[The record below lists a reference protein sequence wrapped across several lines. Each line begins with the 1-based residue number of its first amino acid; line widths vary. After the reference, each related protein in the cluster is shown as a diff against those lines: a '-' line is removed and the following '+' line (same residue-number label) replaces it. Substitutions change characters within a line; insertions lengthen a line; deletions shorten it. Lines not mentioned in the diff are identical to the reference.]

1 MPEGTGSDRGTNGER
16 ESGLALEY
24 KTLIEAVKTIVAT
37 LDLDTVLERLLY
49 LTHKIL
55 GFEYCTIFLI
65 ADDAKTLEAAARYG
79 YPESIVQ
86 KVDLAVGRGVTGMV
100 AETGEPHIVPDVTK
114 EEAYLPGLM
123 GAKSELVVPLVFR
136 GRVIGVFDVQSPELN
151 SFSKRDMDFLA
162 VLAGTASVAIINAK
176 NHAAAIRNRDEAER
190 RRALE
195 GQISLARTFQ
205 EYLLPRKDPDV
216 PGFDVAGMNLPGETL
231 SGDYFD
237 YIELPRGHLGVAV
250 ADVSGK
256 GVPAALL
263 AASIQGTLRSHIE
276 NLYSISTIMERV
288 NDSLYRSIAPENF
301 ATLFYGVLDPGGS
314 LTYVNAG
321 HNPPVVLRTDGDV
334 TRLTEGGTVLGMFP
348 GRKYAQG
355 RIDLRPG
362 DYFVAYTDGLA
373 DSSQGDEQFGEKRI
387 IETLSR
393 VRGAPARIVASVLIT
408 EADSFSGPGAPPD
421 DMTVVVARRLG
432 YELPEGFS
440 GHE

>member
-1 MPEGTGSDRGTNGER
+1 MLESTRDETRSDGER
-16 ESGLALEY
+16 QPDLELEY
-24 KTLIEAVKTIVAT
+24 RTLIEAVKTIVAT

-65 ADDAKTLEAAARYG
+65 GDDGRTLEAVARYG

-86 KVDLAVGRGVTGMV
+86 KIDLAVGRGVTGMV

-114 EEAYLPGLM
+114 EEAYLPGIK
-123 GAKSELVVPLVFR
+123 GARSELVVPLVFR
-136 GRVIGVFDVQSPELN
+136 GRVIGVFDVQSPEVN
-151 SFSKRDMDFLA
+151 AFTKRDMDFLG

-176 NHAAAIRNRDEAER
+176 NHAQAIRSREEAER

-195 GQISLARTFQ
+195 GQIDLARTFQ
-205 EYLLPRKDPDV
+205 EYLLPRRDPVV

-237 YIELPRGHLGVAV
+237 YVELPRGHLGVAV

-288 NDSLYRSIAPENF
+288 NDSLYRSIAPESF

-321 HNPPVVLRTDGDV
+321 HNPPIVLRTDGE
-334 TRLTEGGTVLGMFP
+334 TARLTEGGTVLGMFP
-348 GRKYAQG
+348 DLTYAQG

-362 DYFVAYTDGLA
+362 DYLVVYTDGLA
-373 DSSQGDEQFGEKRI
+373 ESSHGDEQFGEKRI
-387 IETLSR
+387 IETLRR

-408 EADSFSGPGAPPD
+408 EADSFSGPGAAPD

-432 YELPEGFS
+432 EEPPAAS
-440 GHE
+440 GRHG